1 MAEIKVSDI
10 TARCGS
16 LKNKWARRD
25 RKFREWYD
33 ILKLKDNMAEDK
45 KESFVSNNPRTFYN
59 LSLHLLTP
67 QPIPH
72 RFPVEGL
79 TDEEIQ
85 KTSDAEKTLMNVW
98 RKQDVQYRR
107 QGKQS
112 KMRALAGYILS
123 FGWYAVYMGVT
134 PVEFIADVW
143 HPMDT
148 YPMWDQDRLIE
159 VAHIFKLRDKGA
171 RQRMQGLG
179 LEMGDAGMSAWGNSD
194 VKIFDYWFIDSD
206 GDVAHA
212 MTSSLN
218 SFLVPPVKHPELDR
232 IPVAVG
238 PVGGLPDLGQIDTY
252 WQDNYGE
259 SIVAVNAE
267 MYRQYDRIKSFL
279 QQAIRDATEPKWLEL
294 SSGTEILNEV
304 GMSESGSIF
313 RGSPND
319 IVHALTYPPI
329 PVELTQSL
337 YSYEQQ
343 LQQGSFSPMMFG
355 NIVTKVA
362 AYTLSQMAQAAQQVL
377 RPYHE
382 AMQDVLSE
390 IDNFY
395 VVQSP
400 SKFPG
405 LPKDLEI
412 IVSYPIS
419 IPGDLIN
426 RATVAKMLAP
436 SFEMSSDTVMEIL
449 FKAEINDPIDEA
461 AKARKDKAMNSPEG
475 VLIDQVVAYKTAA
488 ATHKKNGST
497 EMSALYTDAANAA
510 HARLKAMGGA
520 APQGGVPPPPK
531 VKPAAGPQN
540 AAAPLPA
547 PTPEAQGGI

>member
-1 MAEIKVSDI
+1 MPEITVQDVTK
-10 TARCGS
+10 RCGS
-16 LKNKWARRD
+16 LKNLWSRRD

-67 QPIPH
+67 NPIPH
-72 RFPVEGL
+72 RFPVDGL
-79 TDEEIQ
+79 TDDEIQ
-85 KTSDAEKTLMNVW
+85 KTSAAEKTLGNIW
-98 RKQDVQYRR
+98 RKQDVDYRR

-112 KMRALAGYILS
+112 KMRALASYILS
-123 FGWYAVYMGVT
+123 FGWYAVQMGVD
-134 PVEFIADVW
+134 VDEFIADVW

-148 YPMWDQDRLIE
+148 YPMWDENGLVE
-159 VAHIFKLRDKGA
+159 VAHIFKLRDRAA
-171 RQRMQGLG
+171 RHRMTN
-179 LEMGDAGMSAWGNSD
+179 MGMNFSAWGNAD

-212 MTSSLN
+212 MASSLN
-218 SFLVPPVKHPELDR
+218 NFLIEPVKHPELKC

-238 PVGGLPDLGQIDTY
+238 PVGGLPDMGQIDTY

-259 SIVAVNAE
+259 SIVATNAE
-267 MYRQYDRIKSFL
+267 MYKNYDRIKSFL

-294 SSGTEILNEV
+294 SSGTEILNEA

-319 IVHALTYPPI
+319 VVHSLTYPPI
-329 PVELTQSL
+329 PVELAQSL

-343 LQQGSFSPMMFG
+343 IQQGSFSPMMFG

-382 AMQDVLSE
+382 AMQDVISDV
-390 IDNFY
+390 DNFFIAHA
-395 VVQSP
+395 P
-400 SKFPG
+400 KKFPG
-405 LPKDLEI
+405 LPKDVEV
-412 IVSYPIS
+412 IVNYPIA

-436 SFEMSSDTVMEIL
+436 SFEMSSDSVMEIL
-449 FKAEINDPIDEA
+449 FASEIHDPVDEA
-461 AKARKDKAMNSPEG
+461 AKARKDKAMNSLEG
-475 VLIDQVVAYKTAA
+475 VLIDQVIAYETAA
-488 ATHKKNGST
+488 ATHKKNGSNK
-497 EMSALYTDAANAA
+497 MAALYTDAANAA
-510 HARLKAMGGA
+510 HARLKAMGGP
-520 APQGGVPPPPK
+520 APQATGAVPPPPEGRLA
-531 VKPAAGPQN
+531 PGPQT
-540 AAAPLPA
+540 AAAPLP
-547 PTPEAQGGI
+547 PTPGPEFQGGA